1 MFLKSGYRVLLSCV
15 ECGHHRL
22 GPNLDLIKERM
33 KMFQHSSVSD
43 LVTVKELKEGKEG
56 RRLDVRDG
64 DLVLLGGQSRV
75 EHRVEHSTAH

>member
-1 MFLKSGYRVLLSCV
+1 MFLKSRHRVLLSRV

-22 GPNLDLIKERM
+22 GPNLDLIKKWM
-33 KMFQHSSVSD
+33 KMFQNSSISD

-64 DLVLLGGQSRV
+64 DLVLLSRQ
-75 EHRVEHSTAH
+75 R